1 MYVRIKNDIK
11 KIVIV
16 GSFGVG
22 KTSLIRRFVD
32 DTFADDYKVT
42 IGVHILKKTVEV
54 QDHEVN
60 LIIWD
65 TEGTDDIKELRKTYL
80 LGTHGFIYVTDVTR
94 PKTYLH
100 LNEHKEYLNN
110 NFGNVPI
117 ITVGNKSDLL
127 PKGSIAQ
134 KKEEMDFLDLIIS
147 AKEGSNMQRLFEK
160 MAKTLLS

>member
-1 MYVRIKNDIK
+1 MTSK

-42 IGVHILKKTVEV
+42 IGVHILKKTVQV
-54 QDHEVN
+54 QDQQVN

-65 TEGTDDIKELRKTYL
+65 TEGTDDIEEIRKAYL
-80 LGTHGFIYVTDVTR
+80 LGTHGFVYVTDVTR
-94 PKTYLH
+94 PKTYSH
-100 LNEHKEYLNN
+100 LNEHKEYLKT

-117 ITVGNKSDLL
+117 LTVGNKSDLL
-127 PKGSIAQ
+127 PKGSMAQ
-134 KKEEMDFLDLIIS
+134 KKEEMDFLDLLIS
-147 AKEGSNMQRLFEK
+147 AKEGNNVQRLFEK
-160 MAKTLLS
+160 MAKMLLS

>member
-1 MYVRIKNDIK
+1 MTSK

-54 QDHEVN
+54 QDQQVN

-65 TEGTDDIKELRKTYL
+65 TEGTDDIEEIRKAYL
-80 LGTHGFIYVTDVTR
+80 LGTHGFVYVSDVTR
-94 PKTYLH
+94 PKTYSLID
-100 LNEHKEYLNN
+100 EHKEFLKT

-127 PKGSIAQ
+127 PKGSMAQ
-134 KKEEMDFLDLIIS
+134 KKEELDFLDLLIS
-147 AKEGSNMQRLFEK
+147 AKEGNNVQRLFEK
-160 MAKTLLS
+160 MAKMLLS

>member
-1 MYVRIKNDIK
+1 MTSK

-32 DTFADDYKVT
+32 NTFADDYKVT
-42 IGVHILKKTVEV
+42 IGVHILKKTVDI
-54 QDHEVN
+54 QDHQVN

-65 TEGTDDIKELRKTYL
+65 TEGTDDVEEIRKAYL
-80 LGTHGFIYVTDVTR
+80 LGSHGFVYVTDVTR
-94 PKTYLH
+94 PKTYSD
-100 LNEHKEYLNN
+100 LNKHKEYLKI

-127 PKGSIAQ
+127 PKGTIAE
-134 KKEEMDFLDLIIS
+134 KKEEMDFLDLFIS
-147 AKEGSNMQRLFEK
+147 AKEGNNVQRLFEK
-160 MAKTLLS
+160 MAKMLLS

>member
-1 MYVRIKNDIK
+1 MTSK

-54 QDHEVN
+54 QDQQVN

-65 TEGTDDIKELRKTYL
+65 TEGTDDIEEIRKAYL
-80 LGTHGFIYVTDVTR
+80 L
-94 PKTYLH
+94 K
-100 LNEHKEYLNN
+100 
-110 NFGNVPI
+110 
-117 ITVGNKSDLL
+117 
-127 PKGSIAQ
+127 
-134 KKEEMDFLDLIIS
+134 
-147 AKEGSNMQRLFEK
+147 
-160 MAKTLLS
+160 LLSVDPL